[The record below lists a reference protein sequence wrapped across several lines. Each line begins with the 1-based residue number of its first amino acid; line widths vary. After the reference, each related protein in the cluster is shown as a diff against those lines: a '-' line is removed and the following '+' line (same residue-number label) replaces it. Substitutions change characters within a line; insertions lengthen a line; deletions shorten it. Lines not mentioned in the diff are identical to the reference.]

1 MVLKWSTRVKLQSKG
16 PFGAPYSRICE
27 RIMMSM
33 ADLVLVDAAAWA
45 KWLAENASSS
55 QGVWLSMAKKGVTQP
70 TSLTLPQALDE
81 ALCYGWINGQGRKGC
96 EGTTVQRWTPRR
108 PKSMWSQVNVEHV
121 ARLDQEGRMKDA
133 GWAAVEAAKSDG
145 RWDAAYA
152 RQSEIVAPDDLLAA
166 IKAVPEAQNTWEA
179 VNKTNRFL
187 LIYRLS
193 SLKTEAGRKKRIA
206 ATVESLAKGET
217 PQPQKGLT
225 TKPTT
230 KASSSESSSGV
241 KPTRAK
247 QRKDVL
253 IQRGTRSSSRT
264 ITKKDSVP

>member
-1 MVLKWSTRVKLQSKG
+1 
-16 PFGAPYSRICE
+16 
-27 RIMMSM
+27 MSM
-33 ADLVLVDAAAWA
+33 AELVLVDAAAWA

-55 QGVWLSMAKKGVTQP
+55 QGVWLAMAKKGVTQP

-81 ALCYGWINGQGRKGC
+81 ALCYGWINGQARKGC

-108 PKSMWSQVNVEHV
+108 PKSMWSQANVEHV
-121 ARLDQEGRMKDA
+121 ARLEKEGRMKDA

-152 RQSEIVAPDDLLAA
+152 RQSEIVAPNDLLAA
-166 IKAVPEAQNTWEA
+166 IEAVPEARSTWES

-217 PQPQKGLT
+217 PQPQKNPAAKLT
-225 TKPTT
+225 TRS
-230 KASSSESSSGV
+230 SSSESSSFT
-241 KPTRAK
+241 KATRAK
-247 QRKDVL
+247 QRKEVVV
-253 IQRGTRSSSRT
+253 QRGTRSSSRRT
-264 ITKKDSVP
+264 TTKDSPT